1 MLFIDGENNRE
12 WGLEQSGVLVSG
24 RFFCSCS
31 LRSFFL
37 ASILKVIA
45 TASNLPA
52 SVGSRSVESV
62 YFCFLMT
69 PQDI

>member
-1 MLFIDGENNRE
+1 MLLDGESKKE

-31 LRSFFL
+31 LPSFLL

-45 TASNLPA
+45 TASKLPA
-52 SVGSRSVESV
+52 SVGSKSVESV

>member
-1 MLFIDGENNRE
+1 MLLDGENNRE
-12 WGLEQSGVLVSG
+12 NKGEWGLEQNGVLVSG

-45 TASNLPA
+45 TASKFA
-52 SVGSRSVESV
+52 SFSINEIGTFRTIAE
-62 YFCFLMT
+62 
-69 PQDI
+69 

>member
-12 WGLEQSGVLVSG
+12 WDLEQSGVLVSG

-45 TASNLPA
+45 TASNLPD
-52 SVGSRSVESV
+52 SVGSR
-62 YFCFLMT
+62 F
-69 PQDI
+69 

>member
-1 MLFIDGENNRE
+1 MLSDGENKRE
-12 WGLEQSGVLVSG
+12 WGLEQSEVMVSG
-24 RFFCSCS
+24 LFSCSCS
-31 LRSFFL
+31 LRLFFL

-45 TASNLPA
+45 TALNLPA

-69 PQDI
+69 PQNI